1 MNSVNELCGQFAK
14 TCLQPLEQTQDH
26 SDNKILEPFKPYVC
40 ELSELEAIQKMSLSE
55 YYQKEPAGLFVLD
68 QATKISQVIISA
80 QAQSTIDKDIKI
92 SRKTSGL
99 DWKVTVIKCQK
110 TALLL
115 PRKDL
120 FHDLVGNCKRG
131 RIALMYSQDT
141 TTCIWSL
148 RPVWNLTAIKEKA
161 ESFLLGRHV
170 EKKLQDKQVAHLF
183 VQYLYDVESIPTR
196 SCYYE
201 KLKCLIFCTSDCT
214 ALQNIALSAAQ
225 KIASLHS
232 KEIALI
238 DLKRENTLI
247 TPNFDVLFC
256 DSDLVTFDVYRK
268 TRTPDWGG
276 TAIFYPPE
284 LLQQYKFTDPKS
296 GDTFAFGCMLLELL
310 FKGKLPWNE
319 KTRRLEKEVLDK
331 YKNLALRATIKLDNM
346 EVLSAQRLL
355 FYIAQCALHPL
366 RTKRPEMSTI
376 CKYLARKCTAENDLT
391 EEEINEFLL
400 LEEES
405 RADDVKTPPTLT
417 GSTLHQ

>member
-1 MNSVNELCGQFAK
+1 MNSVNDLCKKFAK
-14 TCLQPLEQTQDH
+14 TSIEPLPQAQCH
-26 SDNKILEPFKPYVC
+26 SSQKILEFFTPFICTPT
-40 ELSELEAIQKMSLSE
+40 ELEAIQKMSLRE
-55 YYQKEPAGLFVLD
+55 YYQKEPTGLFVLD
-68 QATKISQVIISA
+68 QATRISQLISDA
-80 QAQSTIDKDIKI
+80 QVQSTIDKDIKI
-92 SRKTSGL
+92 SRKSSGL
-99 DWKVTVIKCQK
+99 DWKITIIKDQK

-115 PRKDL
+115 PRKAL

-131 RIALMYSQDT
+131 RIALMYSQHAT
-141 TTCIWSL
+141 PCVWSL

-161 ESFLLGRHV
+161 DSFLLGRQI

-183 VQYLYDVESIPTR
+183 AQHIYDVEGIPIR

-201 KLKCLIFCTSDCT
+201 KLKCSIFCTSDCT
-214 ALQNIALSAAQ
+214 TLQKIALSAAQ
-225 KIASLHS
+225 KIEFLHS

-247 TPNFDVLFC
+247 TPDFDVLFC
-256 DSDLVTFDVYRK
+256 DSDLVTFDVCRK

-319 KTRRLEKEVLDK
+319 KTRSLEKEVLDK
-331 YKNLALRATIKLDNM
+331 YKNLAIRAIIKLDNM

-376 CKYLARKCTAENDLT
+376 CKYLARECTAENDLT

-400 LEEES
+400 LEEEN
-405 RADDVKTPPTLT
+405 RADEVKTPPTLT
-417 GSTLHQ
+417 GSSLHQ